1 MQLYVHFYESRCTLR
16 GGVMA
21 KQVSQHH
28 EVMSFSLWADSFHE
42 GEWACRSVG
51 AKVESLGGT
60 YSASYLQGFI
70 PCFDF
75 ELDSKKFRLTVY
87 GNYSSWDPQPQ
98 TLKDLLAWGKPDLV
112 LIREDTDQ
120 ILLAVEET
128 AATPTGNQALQRCE
142 RQFGSAK
149 EGFPFWY
156 LIAEFGLHSDGG
168 VRRDSIWPTLMGLEL
183 MAATQVA
190 SIVLHYSDLENPE
203 SYSSGKGMNAL
214 FEAITQV
221 LLNVTQGKS
230 ALLGLEGV
238 LKEQID
244 DMVDFVKETWMSSL
258 YVLPDLS
265 HLDTAALAKQLC
277 SPDQTAMVM
286 NNTKLKNFLSWPT
299 TTDLTKSQ
307 QAEQKSR
314 PLMKSDPFAA
324 RLELDLDEK
333 QCFGIIRGS
342 GSKPQKSE
350 SVTLWIQKQ
359 NEKHAK
365 WQKSSNT
372 TNADFSLTLE
382 DFPRSPSGA
391 HHLITAQ
398 RILYLYDKTSKVVTA
413 IENAF
418 PRLKGA
424 ELFSKEDLDLPS
436 LVYISNSMKPGRIF
450 GDPYTGQLSAYSV
463 SFGALSGSR
472 KVIAYFPHQSVAQAA
487 EYLVNPNNKGL
498 RIMAQLTDV
507 LLFGGGLAIKTKT
520 LEIL

>member
-1 MQLYVHFYESRCTLR
+1 
-16 GGVMA
+16 MA
-21 KQVSQHH
+21 KQVSQRH
-28 EVMSFSLWADSFHE
+28 EAMSFSLWADSFHE

-60 YSASYLQGFI
+60 FSASYLQGFI

-75 ELDSKKFRLTVY
+75 ELDNKKFKLTVY

-98 TLKDLLAWGKPDLV
+98 ILKDLLAWGKPDLV
-112 LIREDTDQ
+112 LIREDTDE

-214 FEAITQV
+214 FQAITQV
-221 LLNVTQGKS
+221 LLNVTQGES

-265 HLDTAALAKQLC
+265 HLNTAALAKQLC

-286 NNTKLKNFLSWPT
+286 NNTKLENFLSWPT

-314 PLMKSDPFAA
+314 PLMKSDPFAT
-324 RLELDLDEK
+324 RLERDLDDK
-333 QCFGIIRGS
+333 KCFGVIRGS
-342 GSKPQKSE
+342 GSKPQKPE

-365 WQKSSNT
+365 WQKSSNII
-372 TNADFSLTLE
+372 NSDFSLTLE

-398 RILYLYDKTSKVVTA
+398 RILYLYDKTSEVVTA

-424 ELFSKEDLDLPS
+424 GLFSKEDLDLPS

-472 KVIAYFPHQSVAQAA
+472 KVVAYFPHQSVAQAA